1 MDPVTYAA
9 LSYCWGGE
17 QVHKTT
23 TENLPRYSLNVQWE
37 NLPKTI
43 QDAVKVTAALGIE
56 YLWVDSICIVQD
68 DGDDKAREIAH
79 MPSIYNGAT
88 VTIVAATAK
97 AAKDGFL
104 HDRDPHTLMGGAF
117 SLPFRCPDGRIGSVY
132 LSKIGNLEFDEH
144 IDTRAW
150 TLQEA
155 YLSTRLLRFGNKQCS
170 LTCQC
175 SPSKP
180 RIVDGW
186 KLGQE
191 YDVRHVENI
200 IFLSTLNVE
209 DDVPALKHFY
219 KSTYGT
225 DLEYDVDARETV
237 HGDFIDMWR
246 DLVEAY
252 TTRSLSVPGDRC
264 LAISGLADRIAP
276 ILKTRYVAGHWEK
289 FLPADLLWRVETPQ
303 PKPRA
308 YQGPSWSWT
317 SVNGSVLF
325 YKADR
330 NVSLEVQKADTQ
342 LYSPKAPF
350 GAVKQGTLRVRGK
363 LLKACWT
370 GRKACSLPGE
380 AHKTPFSKS
389 ILSDMFWPDTQ
400 ETSFLESSAGGL
412 ILEPG
417 YGGSEAGKSTEK
429 PTEPTQQVVIYFL
442 EICSPGSRT
451 GSGSIGLVLQERS
464 PSSSPSGF
472 SRIGLYDFTVYP
484 NVGEPGG
491 VSTKEWEEFVDRRN
505 HYFDK
510 LDPREIEI
518 E

>member
-1 MDPVTYAA
+1 MYAA
-9 LSYCWGGE
+9 LSYCWGGD

-43 QDAVKVTAALGIE
+43 QDAVTVAAALDIE

-68 DGDDKAREIAH
+68 DDDDKAREIAD

-88 VTIVAATAK
+88 LTIVAATAK
-97 AAKDGFL
+97 TAKDGFL
-104 HDRDPHTLMGGAF
+104 HDRDPHTLMGSAF

-132 LSKIGNLEFDEH
+132 LSKIGSLDFDEQ

-155 YLSTRLLRFGNKQCS
+155 YLSTRLLRFGKKQCS
-170 LTCQC
+170 LMCQC

-191 YDVRHVENI
+191 YDVRHIENM

-209 DDVPALKHFY
+209 DDVPALKRHY

-225 DLEYDVDARETV
+225 DLEYDVGARETV

-246 DLVEAY
+246 YLVEAY
-252 TTRSLSVPGDRC
+252 TTRSLSVPEDRC

-276 ILKTRYVAGHWEK
+276 ILKTGYVAGHWEK
-289 FLPADLLWRVETPQ
+289 FLPADLLWRVTTPQ
-303 PKPRA
+303 PNPRA

-317 SVNGSVLF
+317 SVNGLVLF
-325 YKADR
+325 DKANR
-330 NVSLEVQKADTQ
+330 NMSLEVQKVDIQ
-342 LYSPKAPF
+342 LYNPKAPF
-350 GAVKQGTLRVRGK
+350 GAVKQGTLRVCGK
-363 LLKACWT
+363 LLRAYWT
-370 GRKACSLPGE
+370 GREVCSLPGE
-380 AHKTPFSKS
+380 AHKALFSKS

-400 ETSFLESSAGGL
+400 QTNFLESSAGGST
-412 ILEPG
+412 LEPG
-417 YGGSEAGKSTEK
+417 HGGSEAEESTEK
-429 PTEPTQQVVIYFL
+429 PTKPTQQIVLYFL
-442 EICSPGSRT
+442 EIYSLSSRT

-464 PSSSPSGF
+464 PANSPSSF
-472 SRIGLYDFTVYP
+472 SRIGLYDFTV
-484 NVGEPGG
+484 
-491 VSTKEWEEFVDRRN
+491 
-505 HYFDK
+505 
-510 LDPREIEI
+510 
-518 E
+518 

>member
-1 MDPVTYAA
+1 MRKAPTRLLKIQALSQGFYDLRIDYPVDPVMYAA

-43 QDAVKVTAALGIE
+43 QDAVKVTAALDIE

-68 DGDDKAREIAH
+68 DDDDKAREIAD
-79 MPSIYNGAT
+79 MPNIYNGAT

-97 AAKDGFL
+97 TAKDGFL
-104 HDRDPHTLMGGAF
+104 QDRDPHTLMGSAF
-117 SLPFRCPDGRIGSVY
+117 SLPFRCPNGRIGSVY
-132 LSKIGNLEFDEH
+132 LSKIGSLGFDEH

-150 TLQEA
+150 TLQET

-170 LTCQC
+170 LMCQC

-191 YDVRHVENI
+191 YDVRHIENI

-209 DDVPALKHFY
+209 DDVPALKHHY

-225 DLEYDVDARETV
+225 DLEYDVDAREMV
-237 HGDFIDMWR
+237 YWDLIDMWR

-252 TTRSLSVPGDRC
+252 TTRSLSVPEDRC
-264 LAISGLADRIAP
+264 LAISGVADRIAP
-276 ILKTRYVAGHWEK
+276 ILKTGYVAGHWEK
-289 FLPADLLWRVETPQ
+289 FLPADLLWNVETPQ

-325 YKADR
+325 YMADR
-330 NVSLEVQKADTQ
+330 DVSLEVQKVDTQ

-350 GAVKQGTLRVRGK
+350 GAVKQGTLRV
-363 LLKACWT
+363 C
-370 GRKACSLPGE
+370 GE
-380 AHKTPFSKS
+380 AHKTLFSKS
-389 ILSDMFWPDTQ
+389 ILSNMFWPDTQ
-400 ETSFLESSAGGL
+400 ETNFLGSRAGGSMS
-412 ILEPG
+412 EPG
-417 YGGSEAGKSTEK
+417 YGGLEAKESTEK
-429 PTEPTQQVVIYFL
+429 PTEPSEQVVLYFL
-442 EICSPGSRT
+442 EIRSPGSGI

-472 SRIGLYDFTVYP
+472 SRIGLYDFTVQP
-484 NVGEPGG
+484 NVEP
-491 VSTKEWEEFVDRRN
+491 S
-505 HYFDK
+505 
-510 LDPREIEI
+510 EIEI

>member
-1 MDPVTYAA
+1 MYAA
-9 LSYCWGGE
+9 LSYCWGGD

-43 QDAVKVTAALGIE
+43 QDAVKVAAALDIE

-68 DGDDKAREIAH
+68 DDDDKAREIAD

-97 AAKDGFL
+97 TAKDGFL
-104 HDRDPHTLMGGAF
+104 HDRDPHTLMGSAC
-117 SLPFRCPDGRIGSVY
+117 SLPFRCPDGRIGS
-132 LSKIGNLEFDEH
+132 
-144 IDTRAW
+144 
-150 TLQEA
+150 
-155 YLSTRLLRFGNKQCS
+155 
-170 LTCQC
+170 C

-191 YDVRHVENI
+191 YDVRHIENI
-200 IFLSTLNVE
+200 VFLSTLNIEE
-209 DDVPALKHFY
+209 DIPAWKRFY

-225 DLEYDVDARETV
+225 DLEYDVDAPETV

-252 TTRSLSVPGDRC
+252 TTRSLSVPEDRC

-276 ILKTRYVAGHWEK
+276 ILKTGYVAGHWER

-317 SVNGSVLF
+317 SVNGSLLF
-325 YKADR
+325 YKAVR
-330 NVSLEVQKADTQ
+330 NVSLEVQKVDTQ
-342 LYSPKAPF
+342 LCSPNALF
-350 GAVKQGTLRVRGK
+350 GAVKRGTLRI
-363 LLKACWT
+363 C
-370 GRKACSLPGE
+370 GE
-380 AHKTPFSKS
+380 ADKTLFSKS
-389 ILSDMFWPDTQ
+389 ILSDMFWPDNQ
-400 ETSFLESSAGGL
+400 ETNFLESSAGGS
-412 ILEPG
+412 IPEPG
-417 YGGSEAGKSTEK
+417 YGGSEAEESTEK
-429 PTEPTQQVVIYFL
+429 PPEPTQQVVVYFL

-472 SRIGLYDFTVYP
+472 SRIGLYDFTVHP
-484 NVGEPGG
+484 NVGEPEG
-491 VSTKEWEEFVDRRN
+491 VSTEEWEVFLDRRN
-505 HYFDK
+505 HYFDE
-510 LDPREIEI
+510 LESREIEI

>member
-1 MDPVTYAA
+1 MSISDDPAAEFVSTRPLALQPSSQENFSRIRQYLVDCFRREGIHADCEASSAEKVPTRLLKIHALSQGVYGVRIDCAADPVTYAA
-9 LSYCWGGE
+9 PSYCWGGE

-37 NLPKTI
+37 TLPKTI
-43 QDAVKVTAALGIE
+43 QDAVKVTAALDIE

-68 DGDDKAREIAH
+68 DDDDKAREIAD

-97 AAKDGFL
+97 TAKDGFL
-104 HDRDPHTLMGGAF
+104 HDRDPHTLIGNAF

-132 LSKIGNLEFDEH
+132 LSKIGSLEFDEH

-170 LTCQC
+170 LMCQC

-191 YDVRHVENI
+191 YDVRHIENI

-209 DDVPALKHFY
+209 DDVPAFKHFY

-252 TTRSLSVPGDRC
+252 TTRSLSVPEDRC

-276 ILKTRYVAGHWEK
+276 ILKTDYVAGHWEK
-289 FLPADLLWRVETPQ
+289 FLPADLLWRVRKPQ

-325 YKADR
+325 SSAAT
-330 NVSLEVQKADTQ
+330 NMSLEVQKVDAQ
-342 LYSPKAPF
+342 LSSAKAPF
-350 GAVKQGTLRVRGK
+350 GAVKQGRLRVCAQKNEGN
-363 LLKACWT
+363 
-370 GRKACSLPGE
+370 
-380 AHKTPFSKS
+380 
-389 ILSDMFWPDTQ
+389 TQ
-400 ETSFLESSAGGL
+400 HIA
-412 ILEPG
+412 
-417 YGGSEAGKSTEK
+417 
-429 PTEPTQQVVIYFL
+429 
-442 EICSPGSRT
+442 
-451 GSGSIGLVLQERS
+451 
-464 PSSSPSGF
+464 
-472 SRIGLYDFTVYP
+472 
-484 NVGEPGG
+484 
-491 VSTKEWEEFVDRRN
+491 
-505 HYFDK
+505 
-510 LDPREIEI
+510 
-518 E
+518 